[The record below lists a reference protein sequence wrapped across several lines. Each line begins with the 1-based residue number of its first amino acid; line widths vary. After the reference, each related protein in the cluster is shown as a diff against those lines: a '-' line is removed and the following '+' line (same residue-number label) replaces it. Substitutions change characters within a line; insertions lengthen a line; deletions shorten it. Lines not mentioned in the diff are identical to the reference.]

1 MNNSIRNWLTE
12 PASRMHITL
21 RIASAMCFIG
31 HGIFGII
38 TKPVWCNYF
47 AVFGIGHDMAYRLMP
62 VVGTMDI
69 AMGLILLLYPLRIVP
84 LWLVIWGFVTASLR
98 PLSGEPFA
106 EMIERAGNYGA
117 PLALLLLR
125 GGVKESLWTY
135 LGAPVQSSER
145 ARANS
150 ILCLRIA
157 VFLLLLGHGWLN
169 LIGKKALLQQYSGLG
184 FSEPARTAVFVGLF
198 EILAAVA
205 VLVRP
210 VRPLLFVLLFW
221 KMGTE
226 LFYPRYGMF
235 EWIERGGG
243 YGCLLA
249 LFFGLE
255 KGVTFTLPRL
265 NKTSIQ
271 N

>member
-1 MNNSIRNWLTE
+1 MNNSIGNRLAQPE
-12 PASRMHITL
+12 SRMYISL

-38 TKPVWCNYF
+38 TKPIWCNYF
-47 AVFGIGHDMAYRLMP
+47 AVFGIGHDMAYHLMP

-69 AMGLILLLYPLRIVP
+69 TMGLILLFYPVRIAP
-84 LWLVIWGFVTASLR
+84 LWLVIWGFVTATLR

-117 PLALLLLR
+117 PLALLFLCGGLKGSLR
-125 GGVKESLWTY
+125 TRLNG
-135 LGAPVQSSER
+135 PFNER
-145 ARANS
+145 ARANAL
-150 ILCLRIA
+150 LCLRIA

-169 LIGKKALLQQYSGLG
+169 LIEKKGLLQQYSGLG
-184 FSEPARTAVFVGLF
+184 FSEPIKIAFYIGLF

-210 VRPLLFVLLFW
+210 VRPLLLVLVIW

-226 LFYPRYGMF
+226 LFYPHYELF
-235 EWIERGGG
+235 EWIERGGS

-249 LFFGLE
+249 LYFGLD
-255 KGVTFTLPRL
+255 KAVSINLPQF

>member
-1 MNNSIRNWLTE
+1 MNSAIRNGLAE
-12 PASRMHITL
+12 PASRMYITL

-62 VVGTMDI
+62 VVGTIDI

-117 PLALLLLR
+117 PLALLFLSGGLKGCLWARLGGPSGER
-125 GGVKESLWTY
+125 G
-135 LGAPVQSSER
+135 
-145 ARANS
+145 RANAL
-150 ILCLRIA
+150 LCLRIA
-157 VFLLLLGHGWLN
+157 VFLLLIGHGWLN
-169 LIGKKALLQQYSGLG
+169 LIEKKALLQQYSGLG
-184 FSEPARTAVFVGLF
+184 FPEPIRTALFVGLF
-198 EILAAVA
+198 EILAAAA

-210 VRPLLFVLLFW
+210 VRPLLLVLFVW

-226 LFYPRYGMF
+226 LFYPHYELF
-235 EWIERGGG
+235 EWIERGGS

-255 KGVTFTLPRL
+255 KGITFTLPRL
-265 NKTSIQ
+265 NKTSFQ